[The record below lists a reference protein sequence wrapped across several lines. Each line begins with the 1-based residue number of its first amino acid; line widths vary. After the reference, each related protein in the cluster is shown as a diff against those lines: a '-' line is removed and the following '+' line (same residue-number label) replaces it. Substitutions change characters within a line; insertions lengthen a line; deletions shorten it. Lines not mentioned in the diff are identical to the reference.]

1 MATLPYADYLDDR
14 SIIRPEPARVGEGE
28 PSRLRLT
35 GFASIAVP
43 IAGAGLPLALFVPQ
57 LYATQFG
64 LSLATIGFIFLLG
77 RIWDVSADPLVGALS
92 DRTRSRFGRRRPWIA
107 AGGLLFGL
115 SSALLF
121 FPPAALVTPAYLG
134 AALFFFYLGWSMIEI
149 PASAWAGELSRHY
162 HGRTR
167 VVSYQALLRA
177 IGLLAVLVLP
187 TILDQVE
194 PGNGTLKLQL
204 VGGFIIATLIPSLA
218 LTLFSVPEP
227 PVPAT
232 PPVRQSFW
240 RATSVIF
247 SDRLLLRVLA
257 SDAVVTAAPTPPPP
271 PFPRPDPPVPAPPP
285 VRQSFWRATSVIFS
299 DRLLLR
305 VLASDAVV
313 TAGQSIRASL
323 IVFFAVWY
331 MGLPAWA
338 SGLYLLQFIFGVA
351 AAPIWLRIGT
361 RIGKRQ
367 AAISG
372 EIAQA
377 AINIGLLFVFPGGLP
392 LLLALTIAQGLTQ
405 GSGNLMLRAM
415 VADVADAHRLRTG
428 HDRTGLFFSVFA
440 LSAKLGPAIGIGIAL
455 PLIAWLGFAAGPHN
469 DATAL
474 EGLKT
479 VFALGPALAHI
490 IATLI
495 IWRFPLDEAAHAEIR
510 RALDQ
515 RDAIP
520 A

>member
-149 PASAWAGELSRHY
+149 PASAWAGELSRHF

-232 PPVRQSFW
+232 
-240 RATSVIF
+240 
-247 SDRLLLRVLA
+247 
-257 SDAVVTAAPTPPPP
+257 
-271 PFPRPDPPVPAPPP
+271 PP

>member
-14 SIIRPEPARVGEGE
+14 TRQRARPEEPARVGEGE

-257 SDAVVTAAPTPPPP
+257 SDAVVTA
-271 PFPRPDPPVPAPPP
+271 
-285 VRQSFWRATSVIFS
+285 
-299 DRLLLR
+299 
-305 VLASDAVV
+305 
-313 TAGQSIRASL
+313 GQSIRASL

-372 EIAQA
+372 EVAQA

-455 PLIAWLGFAAGPHN
+455 PLIAWLGFAAGPQN
-469 DATAL
+469 DPTAL

>member
-257 SDAVVTAAPTPPPP
+257 SDAVVTA
-271 PFPRPDPPVPAPPP
+271 
-285 VRQSFWRATSVIFS
+285 
-299 DRLLLR
+299 
-305 VLASDAVV
+305 
-313 TAGQSIRASL
+313 GQSIRASL

>member
-92 DRTRSRFGRRRPWIA
+92 DRTRSCFGRRRPWIA

-232 PPVRQSFW
+232 
-240 RATSVIF
+240 
-247 SDRLLLRVLA
+247 
-257 SDAVVTAAPTPPPP
+257 
-271 PFPRPDPPVPAPPP
+271 PP

>member
-1 MATLPYADYLDDR
+1 MATLPYADYLDGR
-14 SIIRPEPARVGEGE
+14 TRQRVRPEPARVGEGE

-257 SDAVVTAAPTPPPP
+257 SDAVVTA
-271 PFPRPDPPVPAPPP
+271 
-285 VRQSFWRATSVIFS
+285 
-299 DRLLLR
+299 
-305 VLASDAVV
+305 
-313 TAGQSIRASL
+313 GQSIRASL

-469 DATAL
+469 DPTAL

>member
-14 SIIRPEPARVGEGE
+14 SITRPEPARVGEGE

-257 SDAVVTAAPTPPPP
+257 SDAVVTA
-271 PFPRPDPPVPAPPP
+271 
-285 VRQSFWRATSVIFS
+285 
-299 DRLLLR
+299 
-305 VLASDAVV
+305 
-313 TAGQSIRASL
+313 GQSIRASL

-469 DATAL
+469 DPTAL

-479 VFALGPALAHI
+479 VFALGPVLAHI

>member
-14 SIIRPEPARVGEGE
+14 SITRPEDPARVGEGE

-204 VGGFIIATLIPSLA
+204 AGGFIIATLIPSLA

-232 PPVRQSFW
+232 
-240 RATSVIF
+240 
-247 SDRLLLRVLA
+247 
-257 SDAVVTAAPTPPPP
+257 
-271 PFPRPDPPVPAPPP
+271 PP

-469 DATAL
+469 DPTAL

>member
-14 SIIRPEPARVGEGE
+14 TQQRVRPEEPARVGEGE

-257 SDAVVTAAPTPPPP
+257 SDAVVTA
-271 PFPRPDPPVPAPPP
+271 
-285 VRQSFWRATSVIFS
+285 
-299 DRLLLR
+299 
-305 VLASDAVV
+305 
-313 TAGQSIRASL
+313 GQSIRASL

-338 SGLYLLQFIFGVA
+338 SGLYLLQFVFGVA

-367 AAISG
+367 AAICG

-469 DATAL
+469 DPTAL

-495 IWRFPLDEAAHAEIR
+495 IWRFPLDEAAHAKIR

>member
-257 SDAVVTAAPTPPPP
+257 SDAVVTA
-271 PFPRPDPPVPAPPP
+271 
-285 VRQSFWRATSVIFS
+285 
-299 DRLLLR
+299 
-305 VLASDAVV
+305 
-313 TAGQSIRASL
+313 GQSIRASL

-377 AINIGLLFVFPGGLP
+377 AINIGLLFVFPSGLP
-392 LLLALTIAQGLTQ
+392 MLLALTIAQGLTQ

>member
-1 MATLPYADYLDDR
+1 MVRGLLHFFKTLQCSSVLNGLY
-14 SIIRPEPARVGEGE
+14 PAAQRLQKLVHDFSAQAAVGVVQVHEAG
-28 PSRLRLT
+28 PAGFVQPRRLCFGVRRWL
-35 GFASIAVP
+35 
-43 IAGAGLPLALFVPQ
+43 GL
-57 LYATQFG
+57 
-64 LSLATIGFIFLLG
+64 
-77 RIWDVSADPLVGALS
+77 W
-92 DRTRSRFGRRRPWIA
+92 
-107 AGGLLFGL
+107 AGGCPGFQRLGQGLHRRAVVLRGTVGGCDQHGGNLRIGADLFLQQLEVQPLGIE
-115 SSALLF
+115 
-121 FPPAALVTPAYLG
+121 AALD
-134 AALFFFYLGWSMIEI
+134 
-149 PASAWAGELSRHY
+149 RHL
-162 HGRTR
+162 HVGHQR
-167 VVSYQALLRA
+167 RA

-232 PPVRQSFW
+232 
-240 RATSVIF
+240 
-247 SDRLLLRVLA
+247 
-257 SDAVVTAAPTPPPP
+257 
-271 PFPRPDPPVPAPPP
+271 PP

-469 DATAL
+469 SPSAL

>member
-14 SIIRPEPARVGEGE
+14 TRQRVRPEDPARVGEGE

-204 VGGFIIATLIPSLA
+204 VGGFIIATLIPSLV

-232 PPVRQSFW
+232 
-240 RATSVIF
+240 
-247 SDRLLLRVLA
+247 
-257 SDAVVTAAPTPPPP
+257 
-271 PFPRPDPPVPAPPP
+271 PP

-372 EIAQA
+372 EVAQA

-469 DATAL
+469 DPTAL
-474 EGLKT
+474 EGLKS

>member
-14 SIIRPEPARVGEGE
+14 TRQRVRPEDPARVGEGE

-187 TILDQVE
+187 TILDQFE

-204 VGGFIIATLIPSLA
+204 VGGFIIATLIPSLF

-232 PPVRQSFW
+232 
-240 RATSVIF
+240 
-247 SDRLLLRVLA
+247 
-257 SDAVVTAAPTPPPP
+257 
-271 PFPRPDPPVPAPPP
+271 PP

-331 MGLPAWA
+331 MDLPAWA

-469 DATAL
+469 HPTAL

-479 VFALGPALAHI
+479 VFALGPAIAHI

>member
-14 SIIRPEPARVGEGE
+14 TRQRARPEEPARVGEGE

-257 SDAVVTAAPTPPPP
+257 SDAVVTA
-271 PFPRPDPPVPAPPP
+271 
-285 VRQSFWRATSVIFS
+285 
-299 DRLLLR
+299 
-305 VLASDAVV
+305 
-313 TAGQSIRASL
+313 GQSIRASL

-469 DATAL
+469 SPAAL

>member
-14 SIIRPEPARVGEGE
+14 TQQRVRPEEPARVGEGE

-257 SDAVVTAAPTPPPP
+257 SDAVVTA
-271 PFPRPDPPVPAPPP
+271 
-285 VRQSFWRATSVIFS
+285 
-299 DRLLLR
+299 
-305 VLASDAVV
+305 
-313 TAGQSIRASL
+313 GQSIRASL

-338 SGLYLLQFIFGVA
+338 SGLYLLQFVFGVA

-415 VADVADAHRLRTG
+415 VADVSDAHRLRTG

-469 DATAL
+469 DPTAL

>member
-14 SIIRPEPARVGEGE
+14 TRQRARPEDPARVGEGE

-257 SDAVVTAAPTPPPP
+257 SDAVVTA
-271 PFPRPDPPVPAPPP
+271 
-285 VRQSFWRATSVIFS
+285 
-299 DRLLLR
+299 
-305 VLASDAVV
+305 
-313 TAGQSIRASL
+313 GQSIRASL

-469 DATAL
+469 DPTAL

>member
-14 SIIRPEPARVGEGE
+14 TRQRVRPEDPARVGEGE

-257 SDAVVTAAPTPPPP
+257 SDAVVTA
-271 PFPRPDPPVPAPPP
+271 
-285 VRQSFWRATSVIFS
+285 
-299 DRLLLR
+299 
-305 VLASDAVV
+305 
-313 TAGQSIRASL
+313 GQSIRASL

-372 EIAQA
+372 EVAQA

-469 DATAL
+469 DPTAL
-474 EGLKT
+474 EGLKS

>member
-14 SIIRPEPARVGEGE
+14 SVARARPEPARVGEGE

-257 SDAVVTAAPTPPPP
+257 SDAVVTA
-271 PFPRPDPPVPAPPP
+271 
-285 VRQSFWRATSVIFS
+285 
-299 DRLLLR
+299 
-305 VLASDAVV
+305 
-313 TAGQSIRASL
+313 GQSIRASL

-469 DATAL
+469 DPTAL

>member
-1 MATLPYADYLDDR
+1 MATLPYAEYHAGRDGARQGGRYDGRPDDR
-14 SIIRPEPARVGEGE
+14 SGETPLSPPAY
-28 PSRLRLT
+28 SSWRLA

-57 LYATQFG
+57 LYASEFG
-64 LSLATIGFIFLLG
+64 LSLATIGLIFLIG
-77 RIWDVSADPLVGALS
+77 RCWDVAADPIVGALS
-92 DRTRSRFGRRRPWIA
+92 DRTRTRFGRRRPWIA

-121 FPPAALVTPAYLG
+121 FPPAALVTPAYL
-134 AALFFFYLGWSMIEI
+134 AVVLFVFYLGWSMVEI
-149 PASAWAGELSRHY
+149 PSSAWAGELSGHY

-167 VVSYQALLRA
+167 VVAWQAMLRA

-187 TILDQVE
+187 TILDQYD
-194 PGNGTLKLQL
+194 PGNGALKLQL
-204 VGGFIIATLIPSLA
+204 VGGFILATLAPSLL

-227 PVPAT
+227 ALPAT
-232 PPVRQSFW
+232 PPVRQSFA
-240 RATSVIF
+240 RAAALVF

-257 SDAVVTAAPTPPPP
+257 SD
-271 PFPRPDPPVPAPPP
+271 
-285 VRQSFWRATSVIFS
+285 SI
-299 DRLLLR
+299 
-305 VLASDAVV
+305 V
-313 TAGQSIRASL
+313 TAGQSIRAGL

-351 AAPIWLRIGT
+351 AAPLWQRIGT
-361 RIGKRQ
+361 RIGKRE
-367 AAISG
+367 AAITG
-372 EIAQA
+372 ELAQA
-377 AINIGLLFVFPGGLP
+377 AINIGLLFVFPGALP
-392 LLLALTIAQGLTQ
+392 LLIALTIAQGLTQ

-428 HDRTGLFFSVFA
+428 HDRTGLFFSTFA

-455 PLIAWLGFAAGPHN
+455 PLIAWAGFRAGPGN
-469 DATAL
+469 SGAAL
-474 EGLKT
+474 EALKY

-490 IATLI
+490 IATFI
-495 IWRFPLDEAAHAEIR
+495 IWRFPLNEAAHAEIR
-510 RALDQ
+510 RALTA

>member
-14 SIIRPEPARVGEGE
+14 TRQRVRPEEPARVGEGE

-257 SDAVVTAAPTPPPP
+257 SDAVVTA
-271 PFPRPDPPVPAPPP
+271 
-285 VRQSFWRATSVIFS
+285 
-299 DRLLLR
+299 
-305 VLASDAVV
+305 
-313 TAGQSIRASL
+313 GQSIRASL

-338 SGLYLLQFIFGVA
+338 SGLYLLQFVFGVA

-367 AAISG
+367 AAICG

-415 VADVADAHRLRTG
+415 VADVSDAHRLRTG

-469 DATAL
+469 DPTAL

>member
-1 MATLPYADYLDDR
+1 MATLPYAEYLR
-14 SIIRPEPARVGEGE
+14 RPALPVDTPIDMAAATAERDH
-28 PSRLRLT
+28 SSLRLV

-64 LSLATIGFIFLLG
+64 LSLATVGFIFLLG
-77 RIWDVSADPLVGALS
+77 RIWDVAADPMVGALS

-107 AGGLLFGL
+107 AGGLLFGM

-121 FPPAALVTPAYLG
+121 FPPAALVTPAYLA
-134 AALFFFYLGWSMIEI
+134 AALFVFYLGWSMIEI
-149 PASAWAGELSRHY
+149 PSSAWAGELSSQY

-177 IGLLAVLVLP
+177 IGLLTVLVLP
-187 TILDQVE
+187 TILDQFE
-194 PGNGTLKLQL
+194 PGNGALKLQL
-204 VGGFIIATLIPSLA
+204 VGGFILLTLLPALF
-218 LTLFSVPEP
+218 LTLFSVAEP
-227 PVPAT
+227 SVPDF

-240 RATSVIF
+240 RSA
-247 SDRLLLRVLA
+247 
-257 SDAVVTAAPTPPPP
+257 
-271 PFPRPDPPVPAPPP
+271 
-285 VRQSFWRATSVIFS
+285 SVIFS

-361 RIGKRQ
+361 RIGKRE
-367 AAISG
+367 AAIAG
-372 EIAQA
+372 ELAQA

-392 LLLALTIAQGLTQ
+392 LLLSLTIAQGLTQ

-415 VADVADAHRLRTG
+415 VADVSDAHRLRTG

-440 LSAKLGPAIGIGIAL
+440 LSAKLGPAIGIGVAL
-455 PLIAWLGFAAGPHN
+455 PLIAWAGFAAGPHN
-469 DATAL
+469 SPASLEAL
-474 EGLKT
+474 KY
-479 VFALGPALAHI
+479 VFALGPATAHI
-490 IATLI
+490 LATLI
-495 IWRFPLDEAAHAEIR
+495 IWRFPINEAAHAEIR
-510 RALDQ
+510 RALER

>member
-14 SIIRPEPARVGEGE
+14 TRQRARPEEPARVGEGE

-187 TILDQVE
+187 TILDQIE

-232 PPVRQSFW
+232 PPVRQN
-240 RATSVIF
+240 
-247 SDRLLLRVLA
+247 
-257 SDAVVTAAPTPPPP
+257 
-271 PFPRPDPPVPAPPP
+271 
-285 VRQSFWRATSVIFS
+285 FWRATSVIFS

-372 EIAQA
+372 EVAQA

-455 PLIAWLGFAAGPHN
+455 PLIAWLGFVAGPHN
-469 DATAL
+469 DPTAL

>member
-14 SIIRPEPARVGEGE
+14 SITRPEPARVGEGE
-28 PSRLRLT
+28 LSRLRLT

-257 SDAVVTAAPTPPPP
+257 SDAA
-271 PFPRPDPPVPAPPP
+271 
-285 VRQSFWRATSVIFS
+285 
-299 DRLLLR
+299 
-305 VLASDAVV
+305 V

-469 DATAL
+469 DPTAL

>member
-14 SIIRPEPARVGEGE
+14 TRQRVRPEDPARVGEGE

-204 VGGFIIATLIPSLA
+204 VGGFIIATLIPSLV

-232 PPVRQSFW
+232 
-240 RATSVIF
+240 
-247 SDRLLLRVLA
+247 
-257 SDAVVTAAPTPPPP
+257 
-271 PFPRPDPPVPAPPP
+271 PP

-372 EIAQA
+372 EVAQA

>member
-1 MATLPYADYLDDR
+1 MATLPYAEYP
-14 SIIRPEPARVGEGE
+14 IGEGAVR
-28 PSRLRLT
+28 PDHSLRHNIADKSLSPLRLA

-43 IAGAGLPLALFVPQ
+43 IAGAGLPLAIFVPQ
-57 LYATQFG
+57 LYASEFG
-64 LSLATIGFIFLLG
+64 LSLAAIGLIFFIG
-77 RIWDVSADPLVGALS
+77 RFWDVAADPIVGALS

-121 FPPAALVTPAYLG
+121 FPPATLVTPAYL
-134 AALFFFYLGWSMIEI
+134 AAVLFLFYLGWSMVEI
-149 PASAWAGELSRHY
+149 PSSAWAGELTAHY

-167 VVSYQALLRA
+167 VVAWQMLLRS

-187 TILDQVE
+187 TILDQVD

-204 VGGFIIATLIPSLA
+204 VGGFILVTLLPSLI
-218 LTLFSVPEP
+218 LTLSSVPEP
-227 PVPAT
+227 AQPAS
-232 PPVRQSFW
+232 PPVRQSFA
-240 RATSVIF
+240 RAAALVF

-257 SDAVVTAAPTPPPP
+257 SDT
-271 PFPRPDPPVPAPPP
+271 
-285 VRQSFWRATSVIFS
+285 
-299 DRLLLR
+299 
-305 VLASDAVV
+305 VV
-313 TAGQSIRASL
+313 TAGQSIRAGL

-351 AAPIWLRIGT
+351 AAPVWQRIGT
-361 RIGKRQ
+361 RIGKRE
-367 AAISG
+367 AAITG
-372 EIAQA
+372 ELAQA
-377 AINIGLLFVFPGGLP
+377 GINIALLFVFPGALP
-392 LLLALTIAQGLTQ
+392 LLIALTIAQGVTQ

-415 VADVADAHRLRTG
+415 VADVSDAHRLHTG

-440 LSAKLGPAIGIGIAL
+440 LSAKLGPAIGVGIAL
-455 PLIAWLGFAAGPHN
+455 PLVAWAGFKAGPGN
-469 DATAL
+469 SPEAL
-474 EGLKT
+474 EALKY

-490 IATLI
+490 LATLI
-495 IWRFPLDEAAHAEIR
+495 IWRFPLNEAAHAEIR
-510 RALDQ
+510 RALHQ

>member
-14 SIIRPEPARVGEGE
+14 TQQRVRPEEPARVGEGE

-257 SDAVVTAAPTPPPP
+257 SDAVVTA
-271 PFPRPDPPVPAPPP
+271 
-285 VRQSFWRATSVIFS
+285 
-299 DRLLLR
+299 
-305 VLASDAVV
+305 
-313 TAGQSIRASL
+313 GQSIRASL

-367 AAISG
+367 AAICG

-469 DATAL
+469 DPTAL

>member
-1 MATLPYADYLDDR
+1 
-14 SIIRPEPARVGEGE
+14 V
-28 PSRLRLT
+28 
-35 GFASIAVP
+35 
-43 IAGAGLPLALFVPQ
+43 
-57 LYATQFG
+57 
-64 LSLATIGFIFLLG
+64 ATIGLIFFIG
-77 RIWDVSADPLVGALS
+77 RFWDVAADPIVGALS

-121 FPPAALVTPAYLG
+121 FPPAALVTPAYLAG
-134 AALFFFYLGWSMIEI
+134 ALFLFYLGWSMVEI
-149 PASAWAGELSRHY
+149 PSSAWSGELTAHY

-167 VVSYQALLRA
+167 VAAYQMLLRS

-187 TILDQVE
+187 TILDQYD

-204 VGGFIIATLIPSLA
+204 VGGFILLTLLPSLV

-227 PVPAT
+227 ALPAT
-232 PPVRQSFW
+232 PPVRQSLA
-240 RATSVIF
+240 RATALVF

-257 SDAVVTAAPTPPPP
+257 SDM
-271 PFPRPDPPVPAPPP
+271 
-285 VRQSFWRATSVIFS
+285 
-299 DRLLLR
+299 
-305 VLASDAVV
+305 VV
-313 TAGQSIRASL
+313 TAGQSIRAGL
-323 IVFFAVWY
+323 IVFFAVFY

-338 SGLYLLQFIFGVA
+338 SGLYLLQFLFGVA
-351 AAPIWLRIGT
+351 AAPVWQRIGT
-361 RIGKRQ
+361 RIGKRE
-367 AAISG
+367 AAITG
-372 EIAQA
+372 ELAQA
-377 AINIGLLFVFPGGLP
+377 AVNIALLFVFPGGLP
-392 LLLALTIAQGLTQ
+392 LLIALTIAQGVTQ

-455 PLIAWLGFAAGPHN
+455 PLIGWAGFSAGPGN
-469 DATAL
+469 APEAL
-474 EGLKT
+474 EALKT

-495 IWRFPLDEAAHAEIR
+495 IWRFPLNEAAHAEIR
-510 RALDQ
+510 RALHQ
-515 RDAIP
+515 RDATT

>member
-1 MATLPYADYLDDR
+1 
-14 SIIRPEPARVGEGE
+14 
-28 PSRLRLT
+28 
-35 GFASIAVP
+35 
-43 IAGAGLPLALFVPQ
+43 
-57 LYATQFG
+57 
-64 LSLATIGFIFLLG
+64 
-77 RIWDVSADPLVGALS
+77 
-92 DRTRSRFGRRRPWIA
+92 
-107 AGGLLFGL
+107 
-115 SSALLF
+115 
-121 FPPAALVTPAYLG
+121 
-134 AALFFFYLGWSMIEI
+134 
-149 PASAWAGELSRHY
+149 
-162 HGRTR
+162 
-167 VVSYQALLRA
+167 
-177 IGLLAVLVLP
+177 
-187 TILDQVE
+187 
-194 PGNGTLKLQL
+194 
-204 VGGFIIATLIPSLA
+204 
-218 LTLFSVPEP
+218 
-227 PVPAT
+227 
-232 PPVRQSFW
+232 
-240 RATSVIF
+240 
-247 SDRLLLRVLA
+247 
-257 SDAVVTAAPTPPPP
+257 
-271 PFPRPDPPVPAPPP
+271 
-285 VRQSFWRATSVIFS
+285 
-299 DRLLLR
+299 LLLR

-469 DATAL
+469 SPSAL